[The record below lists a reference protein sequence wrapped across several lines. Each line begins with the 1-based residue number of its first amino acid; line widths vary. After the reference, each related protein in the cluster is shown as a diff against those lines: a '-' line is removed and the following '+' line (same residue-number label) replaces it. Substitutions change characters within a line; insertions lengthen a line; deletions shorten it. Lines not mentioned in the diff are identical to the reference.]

1 MKKNNLQA
9 VLLQIF
15 FAILVIGG
23 LSSPTIAAPSHG
35 FSVFGTLKYPENFTH
50 LDYANPDA
58 PKGGMIVK
66 GAPGS
71 FDSINPF
78 IVMGNPAV
86 GLTQLTI
93 ARLMDESYDRAGEC
107 YAYIATHMDVAP
119 DHSAVTFH
127 LNPKATFS
135 NGAPITVED
144 VIWSFETL
152 REKGLPMFRTYY
164 KNIKTAEKTGPY
176 AVKFTF
182 NTTHNAELPLI
193 LGQLPI
199 LNKQFYE
206 TGVAFDKTTLT
217 PGPTSGPYVI
227 ESIDA
232 GRSIT
237 YKRIPNWWGES
248 VSSQKG
254 LHNFDRV
261 RVDYYMDSNALFE
274 AFKAG
279 KIDIHVEPSIK
290 NWMTG
295 YDFPALK
302 QGHVKRESIN
312 HHFSGGT
319 YGLVFNTRE
328 PVFQDVRVR
337 KALTLAFDFYWI
349 NKNLFYGQYV
359 RNLSYY
365 PNSDFAASGLP
376 TAPEL
381 AVLEGIKNQ
390 IPAALLTTPYE
401 LPSPTSEAE
410 KRVVL
415 GKVQEI
421 LKDAGYILE
430 DGHMIHAT
438 SKKPLTFE
446 ILLNDKSHEKIVLN
460 YVNTLKHLGIHV
472 KVRTADAATYVNRI
486 EKKQFDMI
494 LSVIAQSS
502 SLGNEQRDFFGSERA
517 DAIGSLNYA
526 GIKNP
531 AVDYLIEQVIAAPT
545 YKDLVICAHALDRV
559 LLFNYYMIPAWHSG
573 TSKIAYWDKFG
584 KPDVHPKYLPYYFEN
599 WWALP
604 QKTADESLVHKDDA
618 IPSTIQKPWWKFWG
632 SA

>member
-1 MKKNNLQA
+1 MKKSHTQNI
-9 VLLQIF
+9 LLQIVF
-15 FAILVIGG
+15 SILFMGG
-23 LSSPTIAAPSHG
+23 FLYPTIAAPSHG
-35 FSVFGTLKYPENFTH
+35 FSVFGSLKYSENFTH
-50 LDYANPDA
+50 FDYTDEKA

-86 GLTQLTI
+86 GLTQLTT

-107 YAYIATHMDVAP
+107 YAYVATHMDVAP
-119 DHSAVTFH
+119 DRSAVTFY

-135 NGAPITVED
+135 NNTPITVED

-152 REKGLPMFRTYY
+152 REKGIPMFRTYY
-164 KNIKTAEKTGPY
+164 KNIKTVEKTGPY
-176 AVKFTF
+176 ALKFTF
-182 NTTHNAELPLI
+182 NTTHNTELPFI

-206 TGVAFDKTTLT
+206 TVINFDKTTLT

-237 YKRIPNWWGES
+237 YKRIPHWWGES
-248 VSSQKG
+248 VPSQKG

-261 RVDYYMDSNALFE
+261 RIDYYMDSNALFE

-279 KIDIHVEPSIK
+279 KIHIYTETSIK

-295 YDFPALK
+295 YNFPALK
-302 QGHVKRESIN
+302 QGLVKRENIS

-319 YGLVFNTRE
+319 YGLVFNTRA
-328 PVFQDVRVR
+328 PIFQDLRVR

-390 IPAALLTTPYE
+390 IPSDLLTTAYE
-401 LPSPTSEAE
+401 LPAATSEAE
-410 KRVVL
+410 KRITL
-415 GKVQEI
+415 RKVKEI
-421 LKDAGYILE
+421 FKEAGYVLQ
-430 DGHMIHAT
+430 DAHMIHAA

-446 ILLNDKSHEKIVLN
+446 ILLSDKSHEKVILN
-460 YVNTLKHLGIHV
+460 YVNTLKHIGIHV
-472 KVRTADAATYVNRI
+472 KVRTADAATYMNRI

-494 LSVIAQSS
+494 LSMIPQSN

-517 DAIGSLNYA
+517 DAVGSFNYA

-531 AVDYLIEQVIAAPT
+531 AVDYLIEKLIAAPT

-559 LLFNYYMIPAWHSG
+559 LLFNYYMIPAWHSQ

-584 KPDVHPKYLPYYFEN
+584 KPDLHPKYLPYYFEN

-604 QKTADESLVHKDDA
+604 EKTSELPIQKDSA
-618 IPSTIQKPWWKFWG
+618 IPAVTEKPWWKFWG
-632 SA
+632 